1 MKLWLLEAGGDTAG
15 RNGAGMG
22 SFNLPLITE
31 FAILT

>member
-15 RNGAGMG
+15 RNDAGMG